1 MHGSQ
6 DELRSILQEKLFDY
20 EGKVPGALT
29 DNIFTKLKS
38 ARRYGRWKAAA
49 RYTATTV
56 VFLTVLWFFNKDVPE
71 AKSEGIEILQ
81 AESYTPGKGI
91 ALDGV
96 AKTNLSVKHAALS
109 VEKVDDESNDS
120 RQFQRE
126 ALRVTDS
133 QSLVD
138 DNSQGEFVET
148 ERSIA
153 KDEFLKTSVVAAPH
167 HEKSKPQPPSKFRI
181 GINVMPLLT
190 FSHAVPN
197 GNDGVILSNFK
208 SPRTLADR
216 VGVKVGISMDYA
228 VGRNNFIYGELSYFD
243 FRTAFS
249 YKADETLPGLN
260 IDNSVNQ
267 KYFGVGAAVGVR
279 MPLRFANIRNQFVSV
294 GAEAQLVSGGAAA
307 KSAWMLQASYM
318 KEIVVGPGMIRIQPT
333 INYSLTKYQY
343 PGLSVHPFMVGL
355 GIGYVLPVN

>member
-6 DELRSILQEKLFDY
+6 DELKSILQEKLFDY

-56 VFLTVLWFFNKDVPE
+56 VFLSVLWFFNKDVPE

-81 AESYTPGKGI
+81 SESYTPGKGI

-96 AKTNLSVKHAALS
+96 ANTELKENEANLPVK
-109 VEKVDDESNDS
+109 KVRHELNDS
-120 RQFQRE
+120 NEIQPLSQE
-126 ALRVTDS
+126 VTNS
-133 QSLVD
+133 QSLSD
-138 DNSQGEFVET
+138 GNSQIQSE
-148 ERSIA
+148 ERENSIV
-153 KDEFLKTSVVAAPH
+153 KDESMEASASRQ
-167 HEKSKPQPPSKFRI
+167 EKAKSEPPSKFRI
-181 GINVMPLLT
+181 GINVTPLLT

-197 GNDGVILSNFK
+197 SNDGVILSNFK

-228 VGRNNFIYGELSYFD
+228 AGRNNFIYGELSYFD

-260 IDNSVNQ
+260 IDNRVDQ

-279 MPLRFANIRNQFVSV
+279 MPLRFANIRNQFVSL

-318 KEIVVGPGMIRIQPT
+318 KEIAVGPGMIRIQPT

-355 GIGYVLPVN
+355 GIGYVMPVN